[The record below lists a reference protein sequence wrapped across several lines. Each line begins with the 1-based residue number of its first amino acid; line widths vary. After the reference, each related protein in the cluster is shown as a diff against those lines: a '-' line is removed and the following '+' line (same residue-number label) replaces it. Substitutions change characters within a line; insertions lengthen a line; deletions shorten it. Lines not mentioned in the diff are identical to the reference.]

1 MKFSSS
7 HVYLINQ
14 KPKIYKK
21 KRTYS
26 SVIVRQHDLSIKSR
40 PFNRIST
47 FLLYLDLSIESRSFN
62 QIICDFFDRNF
73 QKRCHIRLLEGKSD
87 LQSHPRAYS
96 GVTRNPKIYSSL
108 TNTARRPRH
117 ASNTTKTP
125 DLQLITGHG
134 ILTGSCHYVA
144 TATWRR
150 LLLTASCKKSGSISA
165 SALSGYC
172 DSNTGPSGPKPDALA
187 NCATP
192 RLSFPFIWDCKYR
205 DKK

>member
-1 MKFSSS
+1 MS
-7 HVYLINQ
+7 Y
-14 KPKIYKK
+14 
-21 KRTYS
+21 
-26 SVIVRQHDLSIKSR
+26 
-40 PFNRIST
+40 ST
-47 FLLYLDLSIESRSFN
+47 FARKIGFTIKKQPHFLIVNIVN
-62 QIICDFFDRNF
+62 QVSG
-73 QKRCHIRLLEGKSD
+73 KR
-87 LQSHPRAYS
+87 QHPRAYS

-108 TNTARRPRH
+108 TNTARRPHH

-125 DLQLITGHG
+125 DLQLVTGHS
-134 ILTGSCHYVA
+134 ILTASCHYVA

-150 LLLTASCKKSGSISA
+150 SLLTAFCKKSGSISA

>member
-47 FLLYLDLSIESRSFN
+47 LG
-62 QIICDFFDRNF
+62 
-73 QKRCHIRLLEGKSD
+73 KRP
-87 LQSHPRAYS
+87 HPRAYS

-125 DLQLITGHG
+125 DLQPVTDHG
-134 ILTGSCHYVA
+134 ILTASCHYVA

-150 LLLTASCKKSGSISA
+150 LNLSIES
-165 SALSGYC
+165 
-172 DSNTGPSGPKPDALA
+172 
-187 NCATP
+187 
-192 RLSFPFIWDCKYR
+192 RSFQLNLDLFNRISTLN
-205 DKK
+205 